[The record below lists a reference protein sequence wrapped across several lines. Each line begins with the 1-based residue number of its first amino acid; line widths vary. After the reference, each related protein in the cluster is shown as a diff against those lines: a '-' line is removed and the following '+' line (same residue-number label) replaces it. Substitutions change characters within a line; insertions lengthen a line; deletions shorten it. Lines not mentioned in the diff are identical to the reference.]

1 MNVDEFHPSM
11 IVKHYCT
18 NEKSNKGKGHSHEY
32 CIQAIQLYI
41 EWPHFKVKGFTI
53 LLHLEVM
60 WISILYAYNSPLPY
74 MHSIVYYD
82 LLGFYY

>member
-18 NEKSNKGKGHSHEY
+18 NEKSNKGKGHWHEY

-41 EWPHFKVKGFTI
+41 ELSHFKVKGFAI
-53 LLHLEVM
+53 F
-60 WISILYAYNSPLPY
+60 LY
-74 MHSIVYYD
+74 I
-82 LLGFYY
+82 

>member
-41 EWPHFKVKGFTI
+41 ELSHFKVKGFAIFFTSRGCVNFNLVCI
-53 LLHLEVM
+53 QFTFALHAIHCLL
-60 WISILYAYNSPLPY
+60 
-74 MHSIVYYD
+74 
-82 LLGFYY
+82 